1 MAFPISKAELW
12 TLEDESRVP
21 TNIVIDI
28 IVHRIANEVFK
39 LAAEGKSRYSCDV
52 KTEDVLLIM
61 ERLMKMF
68 PDSSITIQGNV
79 FKDFSNMQ
87 ISWL

>member
-1 MAFPISKAELW
+1 MAFPISRAELR

-52 KTEDVLLIM
+52 KTEDVLQMM
-61 ERLMKMF
+61 ERLLKMF

-79 FKDFSNMQ
+79 FKDFSNME

>member
-52 KTEDVLLIM
+52 KTEDVLQMM
-61 ERLMKMF
+61 ERLLKMF
-68 PDSSITIQGNV
+68 PDCSFTIQGNV
-79 FKDFSNMQ
+79 FKDFSNME

>member
-52 KTEDVLLIM
+52 KTEDVLLMM

-79 FKDFSNMQ
+79 FKNFSNME

>member
-52 KTEDVLLIM
+52 KTEDVLQMM
-61 ERLMKMF
+61 ERLLKMF

-79 FKDFSNMQ
+79 FKNFSNME

>member
-52 KTEDVLLIM
+52 KTEDVLPMM
-61 ERLMKMF
+61 ERLLKMF

-79 FKDFSNMQ
+79 FKDFSNME

>member
-12 TLEDESRVP
+12 TLEDDSRVP

-79 FKDFSNMQ
+79 FKNFSNME

>member
-12 TLEDESRVP
+12 TLEDDSRVP

-52 KTEDVLLIM
+52 KTEDVLLMM

-79 FKDFSNMQ
+79 FKNFSNME